1 MLGLFPFI
9 KWFRKIPSFLSTP
22 SPIIQ
27 TSIKDKKY
35 VKCHPAKYM
44 KKKKSV
50 WALGTF
56 LGKAKGNTNSSSI
69 VKPQTLSKVIGR

>member
-22 SPIIQ
+22 SLIIQ

-44 KKKKSV
+44 KKKSLFEH
-50 WALGTF
+50 WAHF
-56 LGKAKGNTNSSSI
+56 WGKQREILTAH
-69 VKPQTLSKVIGR
+69 Q